1 MERIK
6 RILAVLAFT
15 ALAVLCAPCKAQEAR
30 SLPSSPEP
38 IPVTRRAAPRP
49 MPFSLD
55 GDGPEAALIDFRS
68 VDQINQQDRELWA
81 EARTSIRERA
91 DIAGMDFNQSSWE
104 VRQIVCSALPAHL
117 FLTFTRD
124 SGTSVASAFT
134 ASIPRG
140 PGQLRVIPILRRGYS
155 PYSPAPVNEQTLS
168 AFNHLRAEEHP
179 AQPPEWLAT
188 GLCYAALAGAHPAI
202 ALTGNLHHSEDS
214 NAAPASL
221 TVSPDSGGQ
230 ISFIDL
236 NANPQRALWTMSFDG
251 NGKLL
256 KVTQSAAP
264 KSRRKVIQTNPAK
277 IHERLVPQSSG
288 IQGKPVPQSKAVPR
302 AKPVPAT
309 EPVAKILPAQ

>member
-1 MERIK
+1 
-6 RILAVLAFT
+6 
-15 ALAVLCAPCKAQEAR
+15 
-30 SLPSSPEP
+30 
-38 IPVTRRAAPRP
+38 

-68 VDQINQQDRELWA
+68 VDQDQQQDRELWA
-81 EARTSIRERA
+81 EARNSIRERA

-104 VRQIVCSALPAHL
+104 VRQLICSALPAHL
-117 FLTFTRD
+117 FLPSRAIVVPVWRAPLPLRFRAVRANCVSYPSCGAAIRLTHPLRSMNRPFQP
-124 SGTSVASAFT
+124 SIISAQEET
-134 ASIPRG
+134 CT
-140 PGQLRVIPILRRGYS
+140 
-155 PYSPAPVNEQTLS
+155 PA
-168 AFNHLRAEEHP
+168 
-179 AQPPEWLAT
+179 WLAT
-188 GLCYAALAGAHPAI
+188 GLCYAALAGARPAI

-221 TVSPDSGGQ
+221 TISSGSGGQ

-277 IHERLVPQSSG
+277 IHERLVPQSC
-288 IQGKPVPQSKAVPR
+288 PVSKASQCRSPR
-302 AKPVPAT
+302 LFLGPNRFQPRSRCKDSSSSVITVSSRGPKQRTSPRRYS
-309 EPVAKILPAQ
+309 